1 MKTEQEIRKRIEF
14 DDYRIKLLRASLK
27 DDSQT
32 PVSSLRNKIDE
43 IDQLERERSL
53 YMGLLIS

>member
-1 MKTEQEIRKRIEF
+1 MIEQKEIRKRVEF

-32 PVSSLRNKIDE
+32 PVSSLRSKIDE

-53 YMGLLIS
+53 YLGLLI